1 MNSVLAFLAL
11 AVGIAVAVMIPQE
24 GQPALIFLIFLT
36 ALAGLA
42 IYRVEEDRK
51 FLLHIFLMGL
61 LLRVLVGGLIFRFH
75 MQEFFGG
82 DAFTYD
88 EYGYALARSW
98 IYGHTFADEWFT
110 AAGGAGWGMMYMV
123 ASIYY
128 VVGRNML
135 AVQFFNAVL
144 GAAVAPIIYLCA
156 YILFRNVRVARISA
170 YLVALYPSLILW
182 SSQGLK
188 DSPIIFLLALS
199 MLATLKLGERLS
211 FKYVVV
217 LVGALFGILAMRFYV
232 FYMLV
237 AAIGGS
243 FVIGMRAFSAQSLL
257 RQFVIIVA
265 VGLALTY
272 IGVSKTASVQFTSFA
287 SLEAAQRQREVQ
299 SRLANTGFGQ
309 DVDVS
314 TTSGALTAIPVG
326 LTYLLFA
333 PFPWQLVN
341 VRQSITLPEMVAW
354 WGAFPVFVLGLWFTT
369 KYRLRQVLPILIFTI
384 MLTLAYAVVQGN
396 VGTAYRQRSQLLVFY
411 FMFVAVGISLLG
423 EVREAHRQHAK
434 AARDAILARRS
445 TRQNDHA

>member
-11 AVGIAVAVMIPQE
+11 AVGVAIAITIPQE
-24 GQPALIFLIFLT
+24 GQPALIFLIALT
-36 ALAGLA
+36 AVAALP
-42 IYRVEEDRK
+42 IYRAKQDRK
-51 FLLHIFLMGL
+51 FLFHIFLMAL
-61 LLRVLVGGLIFRFH
+61 ILRVLVGGLIFRFH

-88 EYGYALARSW
+88 EYGYSLAHSW
-98 IYGHTFADEWFT
+98 QFGYTFADEWFT
-110 AAGGAGWGMMYMV
+110 AAGGAGWGMMYLV

-144 GAAVAPIIYLCA
+144 GAATAPIIYLCA
-156 YILFRNVRVARISA
+156 YTLFRNIRVSRISA

-188 DSPIIFLLALS
+188 DSPIIFLLAIS
-199 MLATLKLGERLS
+199 MLATLKLGEKLS
-211 FKYVVV
+211 LKYALV
-217 LVGALFGILAMRFYV
+217 LVGALFGILTMRFYI

-243 FVIGMRAFSAQSLL
+243 FIIGMRAFSAQSLL
-257 RQFVIIVA
+257 RQFVIIVT
-265 VGLALTY
+265 VGLGLTY
-272 IGVSKTASVQFTSFA
+272 VGVSKTASVQFGSFA
-287 SLEAAQRQREVQ
+287 NLESVQRQREVQ
-299 SRLANTGFGQ
+299 ARLANTGFGQ
-309 DVDVS
+309 DVDVT

-326 LTYLLFA
+326 VTYLLFA

-341 VRQSITLPEMVAW
+341 VRQSITLPEMIVW

-369 KYRLRQVLPILIFTI
+369 KYRLRQVLPILVFTI
-384 MLTLAYAVVQGN
+384 MLTLAYALVQGN

-411 FMFVAVGISLLG
+411 FMFVAVGLSLLG
-423 EVREAHRQHAK
+423 EVREAQRQYAK
-434 AARDAILARRS
+434 AAKDAVLARRS
-445 TRQNDHA
+445 THQNDHA